1 MKYTY
6 DTFVCTLYT
15 CFTLSIYGEHIFLM
29 HELALKESCQRF
41 ELKKIKIRM
50 HLPLQIFFFFST
62 NTDEPC
68 TTNMFLLLWV
78 DRYSAANIICLLQDA
93 KCIYSNRPTLSRT
106 HDIIK
111 ISKHHDTFQG
121 FQQMYLTFIIKSCET
136 KNCHVLSLA
145 LPECWNWVKY
155 GHSPREVN
163 IWAHELW
170 WKFENTQIE
179 SSTSALTD
187 RAKITWISPRYAN
200 CHQKSVK
207 SRSKKLLSSARP
219 RFVWGKGEK
228 EQKPE
233 NLAFQV
239 PRTTLLRDYKSE
251 CIH

>member
-1 MKYTY
+1 MIHFCVHMFHIVYLWRAHFSHARIGVERK
-6 DTFVCTLYT
+6 
-15 CFTLSIYGEHIFLM
+15 LS
-29 HELALKESCQRF
+29 
-41 ELKKIKIRM
+41 KIWVEKDKNTDAP
-50 HLPLQIFFFFST
+50 PLQIFFFFPT

-121 FQQMYLTFIIKSCET
+121 FQQMYLTFIIKSWET

-170 WKFENTQIE
+170 WKFESTQIE

-187 RAKITWISPRYAN
+187 IAKITWISPRYAN

-207 SRSKKLLSSARP
+207 SRCKKLLSSARP

>member
-1 MKYTY
+1 MPAISVSWPEASDRVLCLMMLVTCVSYIIVHCNALMMLTNYTY
-6 DTFVCTLYT
+6 DTFLYT
-15 CFTLSIYGEHIFLM
+15 CFTLSIYVEHIFLM

-41 ELKKIKIRM
+41 ELKKIQIRM
-50 HLPLQIFFFFST
+50 HLLLQIFFFFST

-121 FQQMYLTFIIKSCET
+121 FQQMYLTFIIKSWET

-155 GHSPREVN
+155 GHSPRRGQHLSRGHLME
-163 IWAHELW
+163 IW
-170 WKFENTQIE
+170 KY
-179 SSTSALTD
+179 SY
-187 RAKITWISPRYAN
+187 WI
-200 CHQKSVK
+200 
-207 SRSKKLLSSARP
+207 
-219 RFVWGKGEK
+219 
-228 EQKPE
+228 
-233 NLAFQV
+233 
-239 PRTTLLRDYKSE
+239 
-251 CIH
+251 

>member
-1 MKYTY
+1 MPAISVSWPEVSDRVLCLMMLVTCVSYIIVHWWYLWNICTY
-6 DTFVCTLYT
+6 DTFLCTLYT
-15 CFTLSIYGEHIFLM
+15 CFTLSIYVEHIFLM

-121 FQQMYLTFIIKSCET
+121 FQQMYLFL
-136 KNCHVLSLA
+136 H
-145 LPECWNWVKY
+145 
-155 GHSPREVN
+155 H
-163 IWAHELW
+163 
-170 WKFENTQIE
+170 
-179 SSTSALTD
+179 
-187 RAKITWISPRYAN
+187 
-200 CHQKSVK
+200 
-207 SRSKKLLSSARP
+207 
-219 RFVWGKGEK
+219 
-228 EQKPE
+228 
-233 NLAFQV
+233 
-239 PRTTLLRDYKSE
+239 
-251 CIH
+251 

>member
-1 MKYTY
+1 MILMKYMY
-6 DTFVCTLYT
+6 IWYIFVYT
-15 CFTLSIYGEHIFLM
+15 VHMFHIVYLCWAHFSHARIGVERKLS
-29 HELALKESCQRF
+29 
-41 ELKKIKIRM
+41 KIWVEKDKNTDAP
-50 HLPLQIFFFFST
+50 PLQIFFFFPT

-155 GHSPREVN
+155 GHSPRRSTFEHTNYDGNLKVLKLN
-163 IWAHELW
+163 LVHPLW
-170 WKFENTQIE
+170 PT
-179 SSTSALTD
+179 
-187 RAKITWISPRYAN
+187 
-200 CHQKSVK
+200 
-207 SRSKKLLSSARP
+207 
-219 RFVWGKGEK
+219 
-228 EQKPE
+228 
-233 NLAFQV
+233 
-239 PRTTLLRDYKSE
+239 
-251 CIH
+251 